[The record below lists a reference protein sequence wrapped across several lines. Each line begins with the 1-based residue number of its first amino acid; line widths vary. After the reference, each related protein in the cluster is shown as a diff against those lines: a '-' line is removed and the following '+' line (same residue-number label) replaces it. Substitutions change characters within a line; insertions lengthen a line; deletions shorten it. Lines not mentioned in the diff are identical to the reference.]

1 MPTTGCKQSD
11 NIINNTNNNQI
22 NNGTVTGVYKTE
34 ILKIP
39 EGYTIKIN
47 NITLGNGRIYALC
60 TKEEYVDNGH
70 SYLTEKAVLYSVDIN
85 GENEN
90 IISLDHLDYTYFKC
104 IDFLPNGN
112 IYVLCA
118 ANLIEISNMR

>member
-1 MPTTGCKQSD
+1 MYRNSLFYMIIILLLLMPTTGCKQSD

-39 EGYTIKIN
+39 EGYTIKKN

-60 TKEEYVDNGH
+60 TKE
-70 SYLTEKAVLYSVDIN
+70 
-85 GENEN
+85 
-90 IISLDHLDYTYFKC
+90 
-104 IDFLPNGN
+104 
-112 IYVLCA
+112 
-118 ANLIEISNMR
+118 